1 MKCLDDRIHSQTFQH
16 FLAPSG
22 GDAIVIR
29 CWNRFYLIQ
38 ADRPDVSVV
47 FDVIFQVQQCDVMVE
62 RLRLILR
69 MEDDLLN
76 ADDLEWLW
84 LFVASQSPLSSFNK
98 NVVRSVP
105 VQTVNFM
112 R

>member
-1 MKCLDDRIHSQTFQH
+1 M
-16 FLAPSG
+16 
-22 GDAIVIR
+22 
-29 CWNRFYLIQ
+29 
-38 ADRPDVSVV
+38 SVV
-47 FDVIFQVQQCDVMVE
+47 FDVIFQVQQCDVVVE

-76 ADDLEWLW
+76 ANDLEWFW

-105 VQTVNFM
+105 VQT
-112 R
+112 